1 MRKIFGT
8 DQRVVVLGLARMA
21 DAMGNSFLVVVL
33 PLYIASKNVSGH
45 TLGLSKEM
53 ITGIIIGLF
62 GIVSAVLQPFT
73 GRLSDKLGK
82 RRLFVILG
90 LLLYMVADFMYTQAH
105 SYISLF
111 VIRIGQGIGAAF
123 TITATIALVSE
134 LSQEEN
140 RGGNMGVYNSF
151 RLLGFG
157 VGPLASGAL
166 IDNGPYHF
174 PVVGEINGFTAAFLL
189 AAIAAMV
196 SASLVTIFVRD
207 PENTKP
213 NAERMVVHF
222 KSDEKGQ
229 ILDPIFTL
237 GLATFFM
244 CTGFALLAPIET
256 ELNQRLSQG
265 AFLFSVEFSA
275 LVVSLALVQPLV
287 GKASDKYG
295 RKIFIVAGLICLI
308 PFTLVQGFIVAPW
321 QLITA
326 RALQGISA
334 AMVFAPALALAGDL
348 AKKGQAGA
356 QLSVLTVAFGLGI
369 SFGAFVSGFTVRFG
383 FVIPF
388 IIGAVLAAIGV
399 LLVSTQVPKR

>member
-1 MRKIFGT
+1 
-8 DQRVVVLGLARMA
+8 MA

-33 PLYIASKNVSGH
+33 PLYIASTEVSGD

-73 GRLSDKLGK
+73 GRLSDKMGK
-82 RRLFVILG
+82 RRVFVIFG
-90 LLLYMVADFMYTQAH
+90 LLLYMVSDFMYTQAH
-105 SYISLF
+105 SYISLLA
-111 VIRIGQGIGAAF
+111 VRIGQGIGAAF
-123 TITATIALVSE
+123 TITATVALVSE
-134 LSQEEN
+134 LSQDEN

-151 RLLGFG
+151 RLIGFG

-166 IDNGPYHF
+166 IDKGPYHF
-174 PVVGEINGFTAAFLL
+174 ALIGEINGFTAAFLL
-189 AAIAAMV
+189 AAVAALV
-196 SASLVTIFVRD
+196 SALLVTIFVRD
-207 PENTKP
+207 PKNTKP
-213 NAERMVVHF
+213 NAEKLVIHF
-222 KSDEKGQ
+222 RSREKGR

-244 CTGFALLAPIET
+244 CTGFALLAPLET
-256 ELNQRLSQG
+256 ELNKRLSQG
-265 AFLFSVEFSA
+265 AFLFSIEFSA
-275 LVVSLALVQPLV
+275 LVVSLALIQPLI

-321 QLITA
+321 QMIAA

-348 AKKGQAGA
+348 AKKGQVGA

-369 SFGAFVSGFTVRFG
+369 SFGAFVSGFTTRFG
-383 FVIPF
+383 FVVPF
-388 IIGAVLAAIGV
+388 IVGAALAVIGAI
-399 LLVSTQVPKR
+399 LVSTQVPKK

>member
-1 MRKIFGT
+1 MRKILGT
-8 DQRVVVLGLARMA
+8 DERVVILGLARMA

-45 TLGLSKEM
+45 TLGFSKEM

-73 GRLSDKLGK
+73 GKLSDKLGK
-82 RRLFVILG
+82 RRVFVIFG
-90 LLLYMVADFMYTQAH
+90 LLLYMVSDFMYTQAH
-105 SYISLF
+105 SYISLLA
-111 VIRIGQGIGAAF
+111 VRIGQGIGAAF
-123 TITATIALVSE
+123 TITATVALVSE

-140 RGGNMGVYNSF
+140 RGGNMGIYNSF
-151 RLLGFG
+151 RLIGFG
-157 VGPLASGAL
+157 IGPLASGAL
-166 IDNGPYHF
+166 IDKGPYNF
-174 PVVGEINGFTAAFLL
+174 PLIGEINGFTAAFLL
-189 AAIAAMV
+189 AAVAALI
-196 SASLVTIFVRD
+196 SAMLVTFFVRD
-207 PENTKP
+207 PNNTKP
-213 NAERMVVHF
+213 NAEKMVIHF
-222 KSDEKGQ
+222 RSREKGK

-244 CTGFALLAPIET
+244 CTGFALLAPMET

-275 LVVSLALVQPLV
+275 LVVSLALIQPLV

-308 PFTLVQGFIVAPW
+308 PFTLVEGFTVAPW
-321 QLITA
+321 QMITA

-383 FVIPF
+383 FVVPF